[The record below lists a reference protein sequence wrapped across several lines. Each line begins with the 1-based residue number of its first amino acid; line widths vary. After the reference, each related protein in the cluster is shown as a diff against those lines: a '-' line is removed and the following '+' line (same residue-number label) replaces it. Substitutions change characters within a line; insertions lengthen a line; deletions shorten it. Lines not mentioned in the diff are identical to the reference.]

1 MRSDTYMK
9 NLIIV
14 SKSRNGGAGRAAF
27 RWSQA
32 LNDIGI
38 ANVFYDESTGVT
50 EIGNIQSRVYK
61 IVKFIN
67 RICLVVT
74 RLSGHTPFGPFTF
87 DLIPTFH
94 ERKLS
99 SLSRRNESI
108 LNLHWINNGFLSR
121 KWMSR
126 IQSTYPTIWTMHDT
140 WLLNGVVHY
149 EIDSEKLKLRQT
161 WLYGYWARW
170 DSRSKM
176 KIILGASGFISPT
189 NWIAKLLVN
198 QGVDPSKIRVIPN
211 MIPLEVFYP
220 IPDRRD
226 CKEFFG
232 LSNSRIVVGFV
243 SGSDLSDRR
252 KGLDIF
258 IDAYR
263 MLTKQEKDSIQIVIL
278 GPSKDWS
285 QISEDFD
292 CKTLVQI
299 SNDLTMN
306 KFYNS
311 LDLLVVPS
319 RADNLPQ
326 TATEAQSSGCP
337 VIISNVGGCPET
349 ISENQSGRLFEP
361 TPLSL
366 SSILRK
372 TIHDPE
378 WLLAARKKSFE
389 YSRLAWNPEALAKR
403 YKVAILEL
411 SDNFCSNCN

>member
-1 MRSDTYMK
+1 
-9 NLIIV
+9 
-14 SKSRNGGAGRAAF
+14 
-27 RWSQA
+27 
-32 LNDIGI
+32 
-38 ANVFYDESTGVT
+38 
-50 EIGNIQSRVYK
+50 
-61 IVKFIN
+61 
-67 RICLVVT
+67 
-74 RLSGHTPFGPFTF
+74 
-87 DLIPTFH
+87 
-94 ERKLS
+94 
-99 SLSRRNESI
+99 
-108 LNLHWINNGFLSR
+108 
-121 KWMSR
+121 
-126 IQSTYPTIWTMHDT
+126 
-140 WLLNGVVHY
+140 
-149 EIDSEKLKLRQT
+149 
-161 WLYGYWARW
+161 
-170 DSRSKM
+170 
-176 KIILGASGFISPT
+176 
-189 NWIAKLLVN
+189 VN

-211 MIPLEVFYP
+211 IIPLELFYP
-220 IPDRRD
+220 IPNRRD

-263 MLTKQEKDSIQIVIL
+263 MLTKKEKDSIQIVIL

-292 CKTLVQI
+292 YKTLVQI

-306 KFYNS
+306 EFYNS

-366 SSILRK
+366 TSILRK

-389 YSRLAWNPEALAKR
+389 YSRLAWNPEALAKQ
-403 YKVAILEL
+403 YKVAIREL
-411 SDNFCSNCN
+411 SDNFYSNCN